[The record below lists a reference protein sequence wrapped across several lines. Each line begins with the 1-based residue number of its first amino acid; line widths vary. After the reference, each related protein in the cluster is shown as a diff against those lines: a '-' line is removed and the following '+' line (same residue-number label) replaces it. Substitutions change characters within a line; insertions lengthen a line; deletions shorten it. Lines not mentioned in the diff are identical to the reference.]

1 MSDEPNR
8 QELADTSI
16 IVGVTGSIAA
26 YKAAELVSKLKQ
38 GGADVHVVMTR
49 WAQELVGPMTFHSL
63 SMNPVSTDLFPE
75 GGAAGP
81 HHIEL
86 VDRADLM
93 VIAPATANIIGKIAA
108 GIGDEIL
115 STTVLAAYDMPVIMA
130 PAMNV
135 RMYAN
140 PIVQRNMKTLE
151 ELGYVFVEPDEGYLA
166 CGYRGKGRMAALERV
181 LEAIRQQLPRAR
193 DQKRQFP
200 KRTDT

>member
-1 MSDEPNR
+1 MSDNR
-8 QELADTSI
+8 KQQEFAGTSI

-26 YKAAELVSKLKQ
+26 YKAAELVSRLKQ
-38 GGADVHVVMTR
+38 NGADVHVVMTR
-49 WAQELVGPMTFHSL
+49 WAQELVGPVTFHSL
-63 SMNPVSTDLFPE
+63 SMNPVCTELFPE
-75 GGAAGP
+75 GGAARP

-115 STTVLAAYDMPVIMA
+115 STTVLAAYDMPVILA

-140 PIVQRNMKTLE
+140 PIVERNIKVLQD
-151 ELGYVFVEPDEGYLA
+151 LGYVFVEPEEGYLA
-166 CGYRGKGRMAALERV
+166 CGYRGKGRMAPLERI
-181 LEAIRQQLPRAR
+181 LDAIREQIPRAT
-193 DQKRQFP
+193 DKTRQFP
-200 KRTDT
+200 KRTE